1 MSYKNDD
8 NDNENI
14 QRWSTKWWPAMGL
27 VGLNSVGFASWWR
40 WQHHHHHQ
48 HHHQYQ
54 YHEWRSSSEPII
66 TMWSNHRKHLKPG
79 RELPEHDFAETEPK
93 SGSRRLSRWSHSRR
107 GKRCSLSFPELVS
120 LAQIWFFLLISAIFL
135 VPQEVCLQRNLA
147 RSSSCDTWPW
157 GSNINLILLNA
168 IVITGKHGE
177 LWGWWDVFCFPS
189 SRNLPHSFLDKG
201 DIFSKL
207 GNQKLLRWSKSSQS
221 SSSRS
226 LPNQL
231 SGHVGEHGVW
241 SCSDERDN
249 NGARIP
255 RCFTIRQPRKPP
267 HRPL

>member
-40 WQHHHHHQ
+40 WQHHHQ

-93 SGSRRLSRWSHSRR
+93 SGSRRLSRRSHSRR

-120 LAQIWFFLLISAIFL
+120 LALI
-135 VPQEVCLQRNLA
+135 
-147 RSSSCDTWPW
+147 
-157 GSNINLILLNA
+157 
-168 IVITGKHGE
+168 
-177 LWGWWDVFCFPS
+177 FCFANL
-189 SRNLPHSFLDKG
+189 RN
-201 DIFSKL
+201 IFSA
-207 GNQKLLRWSKSSQS
+207 
-221 SSSRS
+221 SRS
-226 LPNQL
+226 LFTK
-231 SGHVGEHGVW
+231 E
-241 SCSDERDN
+241 SCAFFKLWYMALRFKYKSNSPQCNRN
-249 NGARIP
+249 
-255 RCFTIRQPRKPP
+255 
-267 HRPL
+267 HR